1 MWAPLLRRSANDA
14 GTRTAFQSSRATAR
28 DFALRLMGGSGR
40 VIERKLIAT
49 VRRESAVMA
58 AAVAAVPENSYIFPA
73 LERSRHGLRNHQ
85 RHAGHAAHWRRGRR
99 LDARQAAQQPP
110 GRGVAPGAGG
120 ASGPVLSRSAAR
132 REIGRASCRVR
143 V

>member
-1 MWAPLLRRSANDA
+1 MWAPLLRRSAMMPDPPLHSN
-14 GTRTAFQSSRATAR
+14 ATAR
-28 DFALRLMGGSGR
+28 DFALRLKGGSGR

-58 AAVAAVPENSYIFPA
+58 AAVAGVPENSYIFPA
-73 LERSRHGLRNHQ
+73 FERSRHGLRNLQ

-110 GRGVAPGAGG
+110 G
-120 ASGPVLSRSAAR
+120 
-132 REIGRASCRVR
+132 
-143 V
+143 